1 MFLLL
6 GLIIGNN
13 QCAVG
18 CGLAEDEWEEFIS
31 LGREHLVV
39 SMPSTTVEAHHH
51 SRLKAPSRKEL
62 TYKTDLVGGILLRIF
77 IWLIITVVSLVVLSV
92 SI

>member
-39 SMPSTTVEAHHH
+39 SMSSTTVEAHH
-51 SRLKAPSRKEL
+51 SQLKAPSRQEL
-62 TYKTDLVGGILLRIF
+62 TSKTDLVGGILRIF
-77 IWLIITVVSLVVLSV
+77 CE
-92 SI
+92 